1 MPETGGDKK
10 NISRHILPT
19 ASNLLG
25 LCFVIFSII
34 KVYEFDGKTL
44 LDEMTAFTMVLFL
57 VSSLLSYFSIRA
69 KTKSERYEKM
79 ADIFFLCG
87 LTAMTVITLVVA
99 FEIVK

>member
-19 ASNLLG
+19 AANLLG

-34 KVYEFDGKTL
+34 KVYEFDRKTL

-57 VSSLLSYFSIRA
+57 ASSLLSYVSIRS
-69 KTKSERYEKM
+69 KNKSEKYEKI
-79 ADIFFLCG
+79 ADSFFLCG
-87 LTAMTVITLVVA
+87 LTAMTLITLIIA

>member
-1 MPETGGDKK
+1 MPEIGGDKK

-34 KVYEFDGKTL
+34 KAYKFDGQTV
-44 LDEMTAFTMVLFL
+44 LDEMTAFTTLLFL
-57 VSSLLSYFSIRA
+57 VSSLFSYASIRS
-69 KTKSERYEKM
+69 KTRSETYEKI

-87 LTAMTVITLVVA
+87 LIAMTLITLVIA